1 MNVAA
6 LIGVALAAAAAAS
19 AQPASIAAQE
29 EARARLLLYSTQLPE
44 KAWGAYFA
52 SRLHSTDLDSTL
64 VDELRAAA
72 PLAGSAHFGSEEYGF
87 LAALFDALIES
98 EIQVPADLLQ
108 PFEGAWTGPVLI
120 LLARGGDGDREQA
133 LLRLTQDRSDLVW
146 LAANN
151 LLSGMKSQLWYGRL
165 LGELSI
171 THRFVV
177 LDPGGGW
184 GSGGS
189 RGGTCSDGMIVFPKG
204 FPPIGFYSLEGTAR
218 SGVALLAPGP
228 QNIYY
233 RRIVVPAD
241 KQAAGFGS
249 CFSVDRQQAGIGYLA
264 MLSTMEPKQVQQ
276 LYHAEIQ
283 ITYAGLPEFERRV
296 QTALDAQSQGI
307 RQLLAAIAEHGLA
320 TPPGLALR
328 IVPEVID
335 HRRSPTEALP
345 AVAARDILLN

>member
-1 MNVAA
+1 VNVAA

-29 EARARLLLYSTQLPE
+29 EARARLLLHSTQSPE

-52 SRLHSTDLDSTL
+52 GRLHSTDLDSTL

-72 PLAGSAHFGSEEYGF
+72 PLAGSAHFGSDEYGL

-98 EIQVPADLLQ
+98 DIQVPADLLQ
-108 PFEGAWTGPVLI
+108 PFEGAWTAPVLI

-133 LLRLTQDRSDLVW
+133 LLRFTQSRSDLVW

-151 LLSGMKSQLWYGRL
+151 LLSGMKSQLWYGGL

-171 THRFVV
+171 THRFAVV
-177 LDPGGGW
+177 DPGVGW
-184 GSGGS
+184 GFGGS
-189 RGGTCSDGMIVFPKG
+189 RGGTCSDGMTVFPKG

-228 QNIYY
+228 QNVYY
-233 RRIVVPAD
+233 QRTVIPTD
-241 KQAAGFGS
+241 KQVGFGS
-249 CFSVDRQQAGIGYLA
+249 CFSVDRQQARIGYLA
-264 MLSTMEPKQVQQ
+264 ELSIMEPKQVQQ
-276 LYHAEIQ
+276 IYRAETQ
-283 ITYAGLPEFERRV
+283 ITYAGLPDFERRV

-320 TPPGLALR
+320 TPRGLALR

-335 HRRSPTEALP
+335 HRRNPAEALP